1 VLVVDDNQTNR
12 EILQQQL
19 QGWQMQVQCVDN
31 ARAALAE
38 MSAAVREK
46 RAFDL
51 AVLDMHM
58 PGMDGLQLAQEIQAD
73 AMLARTRLMM
83 LSSTYATADPDAH
96 AQAGILRYLNKP
108 IRRADLLRAISSV
121 LAAAAAQPA
130 ARART
135 AAAAEVGQLDG
146 HVLLVEDNPINQGVA
161 KAMLAKLGLRWSVA
175 NHGGEA
181 VELVRTTAFDL
192 VLMDCQMPVM
202 DGFQATAAI
211 RALPDSRGE
220 RLPIV
225 ALTANAMQGDEQ
237 VCLRSGMN
245 GFLAKPYSLAAL
257 HSTLAAWLP
266 RAGLAPAAATP
277 AAPATPSEPS
287 RASAPPAADDAASSI
302 DLGVIETLRQ
312 LDDSGEMDLVG
323 QLVGTFLDS
332 AEASHARVETAV
344 AASDA
349 RALAQAAHSLKSG
362 AANLG
367 ALALS
372 ACYRELEA
380 CGREGRIADAQALLG
395 DARREQARALRDL
408 RRLVPEPA

>member
-1 VLVVDDNQTNR
+1 
-12 EILQQQL
+12 
-19 QGWQMQVQCVDN
+19 
-31 ARAALAE
+31 
-38 MSAAVREK
+38 MSAAVREQ

-83 LSSTYATADPDAH
+83 LSSTYATAGADAH

-108 IRRADLLRAISSV
+108 IRRADLLRAVSSV
-121 LAAAAAQPA
+121 LAAAPTQPTA
-130 ARART
+130 LARA
-135 AAAAEVGQLDG
+135 AASTEVGQLDG

-181 VELVRTTAFDL
+181 LDLVRATAFDL

-211 RALPDSRGE
+211 RALPDGRGA

-237 VCLRSGMN
+237 ACLRAGMN
-245 GFLAKPYSLAAL
+245 AFLAKPYSLAAL
-257 HSTLAAWLP
+257 HATLAAWLP
-266 RAGLAPAAATP
+266 RARLAPAAA
-277 AAPATPSEPS
+277 APTEPG
-287 RASAPPAADDAASSI
+287 RASAPPAVEDTAMSI

-332 AEASHARVETAV
+332 AEPSHARVEA
-344 AASDA
+344 AASTGDA
-349 RALAQAAHSLKSG
+349 KALAQAAHALKSG

-380 CGREGRIADAQALLG
+380 CGREGRIADARALLG
-395 DARREQARALRDL
+395 NARREQARALRDL
-408 RRLVPEPA
+408 RRLLTETA